1 MFNKWQIFH
10 SIWMDK
16 QLESNNKIIII
27 NSINKLFSRIKNLVL
42 FVFYGEGQNIDW
54 TLLEKIS
61 NNLCAILIIHQ
72 FPVLFNSPLHVSLI
86 EMGTLNKLLWE
97 SLYLLIKIEITCIQ
111 QNDWIWYPLRIN
123 DFFRIFFIWLLPFL
137 SQLDHFK

>member
-123 DFFRIFFIWLLPFL
+123 DPLPQSAWPF
-137 SQLDHFK
+137 